1 MPSNKSLVFIA
12 LIALLAWLASMSFF
26 VVNEQQSGIKRR
38 FDRVVEADLAP
49 GLHMKLPVV
58 DKVVLV
64 DKRVQVSTLDSQV
77 LVLSSGEE
85 AMVDVAAT
93 WQIDAPERYDRARR
107 GDDSNVAHDVMQA
120 VATQIKA
127 HMSHLTLG
135 DLSTPRQAAALAA
148 ARADLSAHVH
158 NTLGVNVTGVSLRLI
173 TLPDTRLGEVE
184 KNMTVAWRH
193 EASAIEAEGQDV
205 ADQMRV
211 DTERRSA
218 MMLAAA
224 HESAEAAKGA
234 TDIEV
239 AARYNDAYSRNPSF
253 FRFYQGLKTWREGM
267 QRSKGVMVVGPQ
279 DDLMRWINVGH

>member
-1 MPSNKSLVFIA
+1 MPSNKSLVLIA
-12 LIALLAWLASMSFF
+12 LIALLIWLASMSFF
-26 VVNEQQSGIKRR
+26 VVNEQQSGIQRR
-38 FDRVVEADLAP
+38 FDRIVDADLAP

-58 DKVVLV
+58 DKVVLF
-64 DKRVQVSTLDSQV
+64 DKRVQVSALDRQV
-77 LVLSSGEE
+77 IVLTSGEE
-85 AMVDVAAT
+85 ALVDVAAT
-93 WQIDAPERYDRARR
+93 WQISSPQRYDSARK
-107 GDDSNVAHDVMQA
+107 GDDSNIAHDVMQA
-120 VATQIKA
+120 VAAQIKA
-127 HMSHLTLG
+127 QMSHLTLG

-148 ARADLSAHVH
+148 VRADVFAHVH
-158 NTLGVNVTGVSLRLI
+158 DTLGVDVADVSLRLI

-184 KNMTVAWRH
+184 KNMAAAWQH
-193 EASAIEAEGQDV
+193 DASVIEAEGQDS
-205 ADQMRV
+205 ADQIRV

-267 QRSKGVMVVGPQ
+267 QRSKGVMVLGPQ
-279 DDLMRWINVGH
+279 DDLMRWISVGH